1 MILFCASD
9 QGPAKYLAEL
19 TSHFTGMSYYVA
31 GKVSRKVF
39 EGTKAL
45 PFVSHVEKYIKL
57 VVTGTSL
64 GSEQKSLDKQL
75 VVWAKANTIPV
86 ISVIEHW
93 SWYRKRFEVDNG
105 KLLLPDYILV
115 NDTIA
120 LKDAIAEGLPASM
133 LYAMGNPYLEKLC
146 TNQLEHCASEIILKQ
161 YSLPADKLLLF
172 FISEALRD
180 TFNAVTDDYMG
191 YDEFEV
197 LRSIMSQL
205 KENEHLVIKLH
216 PEESAFKYDIFR
228 GESVSVLRDC
238 PVKDLSAIAYK
249 IIGMA
254 SMLLLELSVFR
265 KDIISYRPNAT
276 KNFIGERL
284 GLTIPAKDTFELR
297 YLLDS
302 NIYAKQNFSE
312 YFQGSK
318 DRIINFIL
326 SIQK

>member
-19 TSHFTGMSYYVA
+19 IAHFTGVSYYVA

-64 GSEQKSLDKQL
+64 GSAEESLDKQF
-75 VVWAKANTIPV
+75 VVWAKANSIPV
-86 ISVIEHW
+86 ISIIEHW

-115 NDTIA
+115 NDIIA
-120 LKDAIAEGLPASM
+120 LKDAMAEGLPASM
-133 LYAMGNPYLEKLC
+133 LYAIGNPYLEQLC
-146 TNQLEHCASEIILKQ
+146 ANQLEHNADEIILKQ
-161 YSLPADKLLLF
+161 YSLPADKRLLF

-191 YDEFEV
+191 YDEFDV
-197 LRSIMSQL
+197 LCSIMSQL

-216 PEESAFKYDIFR
+216 PEESVFKYDIFR
-228 GESVSVLRDC
+228 GKSVSVLRDC
-238 PVKDLSAIAYK
+238 PIKELSAIAYK

-276 KNFIGERL
+276 RAFIGERL
-284 GLTIPAKDTFELR
+284 ELTVPAKDAFELR

-318 DRIINFIL
+318 ERIINFIL